1 MIRLD
6 RFLANSG
13 IGTRAEVKKLI
24 KQKQVKV
31 NDEVVKSPNQKLTE
45 TDQVKVDN
53 QVVSALADRYF
64 MFNKPAGVITA
75 TQDAKHRTFL
85 HYFQDEVHVEKLVA
99 AGRLDKD
106 TTGLLVV
113 TDDGQFVHEII
124 HPNKKVPKIYQAK
137 IDGQLTESDKELFGQ
152 GMRFKDFTAQP
163 AKVKTVELLPQSQS
177 VIEVTIHEGKY
188 HQVKRMFEQV
198 KKPVLQLHRLQIGQL
213 QLDENLK
220 PGEYRDLTDEELIML
235 KTK

>member
-13 IGTRAEVKKLI
+13 VGTRAEVKKLI

-31 NDEVVKSPNQKLTE
+31 NDQVVKSANEKLKDDDVVRVNDQVIDALTE
-45 TDQVKVDN
+45 
-53 QVVSALADRYF
+53 RYF

-75 TQDAKHRTFL
+75 TQDAQHSTFL
-85 HYFQDEVHVEKLVA
+85 QYFQNEVHFEKLVA

-106 TTGLLVV
+106 TTGLLIV

-137 IDGQLTESDKELFGQ
+137 IAGQMTSDDVELFGQ
-152 GMRFKDFTAQP
+152 GMQFKDFTAKP
-163 AKVKTVELLPQSQS
+163 ATVKTVDLLPQNQS

-188 HQVKRMFEQV
+188 HQVKRMFQQIG
-198 KKPVLQLHRLQIGQL
+198 KPVLTLHRLQIGQL
-213 QLDENLK
+213 QLDEQLN
-220 PGEYRDLTDEELIML
+220 PGDYRALTENELRLL
-235 KTK
+235 KTR